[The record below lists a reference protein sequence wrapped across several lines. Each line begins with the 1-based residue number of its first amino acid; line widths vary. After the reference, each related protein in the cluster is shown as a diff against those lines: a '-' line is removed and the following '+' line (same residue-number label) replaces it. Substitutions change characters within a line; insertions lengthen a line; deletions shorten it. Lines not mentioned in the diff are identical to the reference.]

1 MKNFFKILLAS
12 FVANFL
18 LLVLFIVFVVV
29 VMGSMLSKSEE
40 PISIDSGSIL
50 KLNLDK
56 PIVDRANENSL
67 SKFNTGFLSFGMDE
81 SLGLDKLLAY
91 IDKAATDENIKGI
104 CIDVTSV
111 NAGWATV
118 DEIRNAIIKFRK
130 SGKFVVSYSDIY
142 DQKAYYLASASDKV
156 MLSPQGMLLLN
167 GLESGRMFYKKA
179 LDKLGVEAVVIRH
192 GKFKSYVE
200 PYILDKMS
208 DENRL
213 QTMTYLNSI
222 WNHVLTGIA
231 TERKLNADSL
241 NRLVS
246 ALAIRNPETA
256 IKYRLIDSLMYKDEI
271 LNHLAT
277 LSGDKGGKP
286 KFVSFERYAQTAL
299 PRTSKGLAHNK
310 IAVVYFTG
318 EIVMGNGSDE
328 SIGSER
334 FGKALREARADSSIK
349 AVVIRI
355 NSGGGSALASENIWR
370 EVALTRKVKPV
381 VASFGDVAASG
392 GYYIAAEADTILA
405 SPVTITGSIGVFGL
419 LVNTQKLMNDKL
431 GINYDVAKTNP
442 YADLGNP
449 MRKMSDIEKAVLQ
462 QGVEDMYQTFVKRIS
477 DGRKLTKSYVD
488 SIGQG
493 RVWAG
498 TNALSLKLIDGYAG
512 LDSAVRIAAH
522 RAKITDYRTVALP
535 KLKDPIEEISEK
547 LSGVPSEKAM
557 KAVMGEWYSTYKML
571 QSASAKSGIYTRLP
585 YEIEIH

>member
-12 FVANFL
+12 FISN
-18 LLVLFIVFVVV
+18 LLVLVLFVVFVVV
-29 VMGSMLSKSEE
+29 LFGSLLSSKEE
-40 PISIDSGSIL
+40 PVTIDSGSIL
-50 KLNLDK
+50 KISLDK
-56 PIVDRANENSL
+56 PILDRSNENAL
-67 SKFNTGFLSFGMDE
+67 SKFNLGAFGSDE
-81 SLGLDKLLAY
+81 TLGLDKLLIY
-91 IDKAATDENIKGI
+91 IAKAASDENIKGI
-104 CIDVTSV
+104 CLDVTSI

-118 DEIRNAIIKFRK
+118 DEIRNAILKFRK

-156 MLSPQGMLLLN
+156 YLSPQGMLLIN
-167 GLESGRMFYKKA
+167 GLMSGRMFFKKA

-213 QTMTYLNSI
+213 QTMTFLNSI
-222 WNHVLTGIA
+222 WKHVLTGIA
-231 TERKLNADSL
+231 TERKIDADSL
-241 NRLVS
+241 NMLIS
-246 ALAIRNPETA
+246 QLAIRNTETA
-256 IKYRLIDSLMYKDEI
+256 IKYKLIDSALYKDE
-271 LNHLAT
+271 LLSQLAN
-277 LSGDKGGKP
+277 LSGNTGGKP
-286 KFVSFERYAQTAL
+286 KFVSYERYAMTAA

-310 IAVVYFTG
+310 VAVVYFSG
-318 EIVMGNGSDE
+318 EIVMGEGSSDN
-328 SIGSER
+328 IGADK
-334 FGKALREARADSSIK
+334 FTKALREARADSSIK
-349 AVVIRI
+349 AVVIRV
-355 NSGGGSALASENIWR
+355 NSGGGSALASDNIWR

-381 VASFGDVAASG
+381 IASFGDVAASG

-405 SPVTITGSIGVFGL
+405 SPVSITGSIGVFGL

-449 MRKMSDIEKAVLQ
+449 MRKMSDQERGILQ
-462 QGVEDMYQTFVKRIS
+462 QGVEDMYQTFIKRVG
-477 DGRKLTKSYVD
+477 DGRKLTTTYVD

-498 TNALSLKLIDGYAG
+498 SNALTLKLIDGYAG
-512 LDSAVRIAAH
+512 LDSAIRIAAH
-522 RAKITDYRTVALP
+522 RAKLTEYRTIALP
-535 KLKDPIEEISEK
+535 KQKDPIEELSEK

-557 KAVMGEWYSTYKML
+557 KAVMGEWFTTYKAL
-571 QSASAKSGIYTRLP
+571 QTASKQSGIYMRLP